1 MREVILDC
9 AALTD
14 RETLHE
20 TLERELGF
28 PSWYG
33 RNLDAL
39 HDCLTDLHEPVQIT
53 LQNLDSLMNYGTR
66 LLRVFQAAA
75 AENENIHIQCQ

>member
-1 MREVILDC
+1 MKEVVLNC
-9 AALTD
+9 AVLTN

-39 HDCLTDLHEPVQIT
+39 YDCLTDVGEPVCIA

-66 LLRVFQAAA
+66 LLRVFRAAA
-75 AENENIHIQCQ
+75 AENENIQIQCL